1 MNGLMM
7 SILRYEDLYR
17 TNPRR
22 ARIVCDG
29 EWGVAEGL
37 VYTNFEVKEF
47 DWFEKYKA
55 TQLKVHGIDYGF
67 TNDILH

>member
-1 MNGLMM
+1 MNGLMK

-37 VYTNFEVKEF
+37 VFDNFEVKSL
-47 DWFEKYKA
+47 
-55 TQLKVHGIDYGF
+55 TG
-67 TNDILH
+67 